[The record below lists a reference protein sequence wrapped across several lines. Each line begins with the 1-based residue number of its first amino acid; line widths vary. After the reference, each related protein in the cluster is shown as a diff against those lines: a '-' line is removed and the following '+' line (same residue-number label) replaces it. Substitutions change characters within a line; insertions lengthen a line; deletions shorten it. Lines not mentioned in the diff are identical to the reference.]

1 MELSIMWMALI
12 AGLVLGFF
20 GSIPVAGPASVLV
33 LKNALEKGTRQGID
47 IAAGA
52 AVGEAIYAFVAFW
65 GLTTVLER
73 FPVLVPASKITGAI
87 LVIAVG
93 IYLVV
98 RRVTPKDMDAQNLAD
113 RQGRRWLR
121 GFLSAVLNPTLLATW
136 TTVVTGLNAA
146 SLVETSPRGAIPFA
160 LGVGIGVVGWFAF
173 LIQVVVRRFRER
185 LQPNSIARVIR
196 GFGWA
201 MIGIGAVIMSRAVLH
216 LHLS

>member
-1 MELSIMWMALI
+1 MWMALI
-12 AGLVLGFF
+12 AGLGLGFF
-20 GSIPVAGPASVLV
+20 GSIPVAGPASILV
-33 LKNALEKGTRQGID
+33 LKNALEKGNRQGID

-52 AVGEAIYAFVAFW
+52 ALGEAVYAFVAFW

-73 FPVLVPASKITGAI
+73 FPVLVPASKITGAV
-87 LVIAVG
+87 LVMIVG

-98 RRVTPKDMDAQNLAD
+98 RRVSSKDMHAANLAD
-113 RQGRRWLR
+113 RQEHRWLR

-136 TTVVTGLNAA
+136 TTVVTGLHAA
-146 SLVETSPRGAIPFA
+146 SLVEPSPRGALPFA
-160 LGVGIGVVGWFAF
+160 LGVGIGIVAWFAF

-185 LQPNSIARVIR
+185 LQPQSIARIVR

-216 LHLS
+216 LSFS